1 MLKAKLAYRPSG
13 YQLPVISIIQEH
25 KLYQQFGLEAE
36 LSLAQTSEEAQDLL
50 MRGKIDFIIGNHIVP
65 MAERVKGVPVI
76 YMAQATNWSLDRLVT
91 WRTDINAIKDLKGK
105 RITFGPARDS
115 HPSLTKRL
123 CAIQAG
129 LDLARD
135 VKSVPTDGNDMEQ
148 LQSVLDKKVDAALL
162 SSPFDIRARKM
173 GLRVIDT
180 PPVPMVCGMTVCT
193 MSPFA
198 RENGDLVKRV
208 VQTIAS
214 GIHRFRTDKKE
225 AFRIMKAK
233 LGKSTR
239 LQLDSDELIEHL
251 YTDIVDF
258 MEKKL
263 YPTTQAI
270 QNVYQA
276 ALILHPEV
284 KSLNPLSM
292 WDLHYTRELDE
303 EGFFDKLYR
312 A

>member
-1 MLKAKLAYRPSG
+1 MLKTKLAYRPSG

-36 LSLAQTSEEAQDLL
+36 LSLAQTSEIAEDLL
-50 MRGKIDFIIGNHIVP
+50 LRGEIQFIIGNHIVP
-65 MAERVKGVPVI
+65 MSDRVKGVPLI

-91 WRTDINAIKDLKGK
+91 WQPGINSLKDMKGK

-123 CAIQAG
+123 CAMQAG
-129 LDLARD
+129 LDLAKD
-135 VKSVPTDGNDMEQ
+135 VEVVPIEGNDMAE
-148 LQSVLDKKVDAALL
+148 LQAIYDRKIDAALL
-162 SSPFDIRARKM
+162 SSPFDLRARRM
-173 GLRVIDT
+173 GLRVLET
-180 PPVPMVCGMTVCT
+180 PAVPMVCGMTVCT

-198 RENGDLVKRV
+198 KENGDLVKRV
-208 VQTIAS
+208 VQTLSA

-225 AFRIMKAK
+225 AFSVMKAR

-239 LQLDSDELIEHL
+239 LQLDDDELIEHL
-251 YTDIVDF
+251 YNDSVELMD
-258 MEKKL
+258 KKL